1 MQITLLGLLPL
12 YSKTL
17 RWRQPAVS
25 TAYQYLILY
34 LLLIFG
40 IANMITTT
48 ITAGITRLVIILG
61 TSKTG
66 TAKASSTSRNQFVNY
81 YFLQ

>member
-1 MQITLLGLLPL
+1 ME
-12 YSKTL
+12 
-17 RWRQPAVS
+17 
-25 TAYQYLILY
+25 TAGCLNSLSISNLV